1 MSSPTI
7 WQNSPVKSISN
18 LHPNPERETK
28 LCYPLTPLENL
39 HQKPFFVFYLFIHC
53 PTYLETTMSS
63 ALRAHIFTKLF
74 FPSCQNLLSL
84 LPNCWRSIFNVF
96 AKFKDDN
103 TIWQTAGDTLRC
115 SNSYIHRMQEDSIP
129 IQSIC

>member
-74 FPSCQNLLSL
+74 SQIAKTCQVFCQTVGVFLTF
-84 LPNCWRSIFNVF
+84 LPNLKMTTRFGKLLEI
-96 AKFKDDN
+96 
-103 TIWQTAGDTLRC
+103 L
-115 SNSYIHRMQEDSIP
+115 
-129 IQSIC
+129 